1 MEEFVNEINNYC
13 EPIKD
18 EIQNIDRFSM
28 LLLLIGFFGTG
39 IMALIF
45 GYFVGVYISAIL
57 AFVFM
62 TILACTFYRN
72 NREMQAL

>member
-1 MEEFVNEINNYC
+1 
-13 EPIKD
+13 
-18 EIQNIDRFSM
+18 M

-45 GYFVGVYISAIL
+45 GYFVGVHISAII